1 MSQVCP
7 FSVRTTLVHSRRRG
21 LSVSSRTLSVPC
33 DRAVYQTAKGLQ
45 LCLAN
50 PLPDITASLSQG
62 SDSLTLSCSTQY
74 AAKANLP
81 PALNPILPPFSKYAL
96 DVYESSQRTRKDVCL
111 SDCVTGNAACQK
123 TQGVGCYRT
132 GSECQLE
139 MLTRT
144 GRIKE
149 LDIYS
154 NKDQYNN
161 VLESLGLTA
170 TRRKMHRPLGTTG
183 DLEGSSRHNDCI
195 ARQLCQFGL
204 ASQN

>member
-7 FSVRTTLVHSRRRG
+7 SSVRTTLVHGRRRG
-21 LSVSSRTLSVPC
+21 LLVSRRTLSVPY
-33 DRAVYQTAKGLQ
+33 DRTVYQAAKGLQ

-50 PLPDITASLSQG
+50 TLPGIIASLSQG
-62 SDSLTLSCSTQY
+62 SVSLTWSCSTQY

-81 PALNPILPPFSKYAL
+81 PALNPILPPFSNYAL
-96 DVYESSQRTRKDVCL
+96 DVYESSQRTKKDVCL
-111 SDCVTGNAACQK
+111 SECVTGNAVRRK
-123 TQGVGCYRT
+123 TQGVGCYKT
-132 GSECQLE
+132 GRECQLE

-144 GRIKE
+144 RRIKE

-170 TRRKMHRPLGTTG
+170 MRAQNPQAF
-183 DLEGSSRHNDCI
+183 RHNKKPWGKLK
-195 ARQLCQFGL
+195 A
-204 ASQN
+204 